1 MGSFVNKIERN
12 TPPDRILRMK
22 SRESV
27 SSLPCGK
34 PGGNMYIMYMTRN
47 LDTTKMATETEQ
59 MSLNST
65 QQMTK
70 MENTLEVMPRL
81 LLQLYITMNLIT
93 LGWMTMAKNTTE
105 TSNSSI
111 RSDQTPHMTQD
122 LNMNRNPSLNK
133 MQVLNM
139 NMNPSLNKMHM
150 QDLNMNMN
158 WNPSLNKAQDLNMNM
173 NMNPSLNKMQDLN
186 MNLKP
191 AMNLILMSSLKQ
203 RIGMDLSA
211 MVSVINIQK
220 K

>member
-1 MGSFVNKIERN
+1 MG
-12 TPPDRILRMK
+12 K

-122 LNMNRNPSLNK
+122 LNMNQNPSLK
-133 MQVLNM
+133 
-139 NMNPSLNKMHM
+139 KMHM
-150 QDLNMNMN
+150 QKLNMNMN

-173 NMNPSLNKMQDLN
+173 NPSLNKMQDLN
-186 MNLKP
+186 MNLNP
-191 AMNLILMSSLKQ
+191 SLKKMHMQ
-203 RIGMDLSA
+203 KLNMNMNWNPSLNKAQDLNMNMDW
-211 MVSVINIQK
+211 NP
-220 K
+220 

>member
-1 MGSFVNKIERN
+1 
-12 TPPDRILRMK
+12 
-22 SRESV
+22 
-27 SSLPCGK
+27 
-34 PGGNMYIMYMTRN
+34 
-47 LDTTKMATETEQ
+47 MATETEQ

-122 LNMNRNPSLNK
+122 LNMNQNPSLKKMHMQKLNMNMNWNPSLNK
-133 MQVLNM
+133 AQDLNM

-191 AMNLILMSSLKQ
+191 AMNL
-203 RIGMDLSA
+203 
-211 MVSVINIQK
+211 
-220 K
+220 

>member
-59 MSLNST
+59 MNLNST

-81 LLQLYITMNLIT
+81 LLQLCITMNLIT
-93 LGWMTMAKNTTE
+93 LEWMTMAKNTTK

-111 RSDQTPHMTQD
+111 RSDQTPNMTQEMNMNQNPS
-122 LNMNRNPSLNK
+122 LKKMHMQKLNMNMNRNPSLKK
-133 MQVLNM
+133 MHMQKLNM
-139 NMNPSLNKMHM
+139 NMNWNPSLNKA
-150 QDLNMNMN
+150 QIQKLNMNMN
-158 WNPSLNKAQDLNMNM
+158 WNPSLNKAQDL
-173 NMNPSLNKMQDLN
+173 
-186 MNLKP
+186 
-191 AMNLILMSSLKQ
+191 
-203 RIGMDLSA
+203 
-211 MVSVINIQK
+211 
-220 K
+220 